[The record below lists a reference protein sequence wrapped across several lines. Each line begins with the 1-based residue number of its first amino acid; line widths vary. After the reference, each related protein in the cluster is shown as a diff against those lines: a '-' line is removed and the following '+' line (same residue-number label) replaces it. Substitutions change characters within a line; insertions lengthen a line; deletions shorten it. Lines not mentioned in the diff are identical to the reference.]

1 MGIMPGRREAE
12 EGVQKPRLPPSPPRS
27 LCVKRRCVFRSHVRT
42 RERLGRAAGGRHV
55 CVPFPACNADFR
67 DFLTGSPSPSFPFSI
82 QDLINAWIQFL
93 RPFKEKDIVSLFL
106 SSVTRAEKGAF
117 EDGVDFNRS
126 LSLAF
131 QLCNVLFW

>member
-1 MGIMPGRREAE
+1 MIRDICMESRE
-12 EGVQKPRLPPSPPRS
+12 EGPDGNHAGKEGKREGKKPKRAFKSPACSPRRS

-93 RPFKEKDIVSLFL
+93 RPFKAKDIVSLFL
-106 SSVTRAEKGAF
+106 SSVTRGEKG
-117 EDGVDFNRS
+117 S
-126 LSLAF
+126 L
-131 QLCNVLFW
+131 

>member
-1 MGIMPGRREAE
+1 MIRDICMESRVEGPDGNHAGKEGRREAE
-12 EGVQKPRLPPSPPRS
+12 EGVQKPRLAAALAAPLS
-27 LCVKRRCVFRSHVRT
+27 LCEKALRISLACAHT
-42 RERLGRAAGGRHV
+42 REAARAAGGRHV

-106 SSVTRAEKGAF
+106 SSVTTAEKG
-117 EDGVDFNRS
+117 S
-126 LSLAF
+126 L
-131 QLCNVLFW
+131 